1 MKKEI
6 LDYVGPSEQ
15 LSKTQEE
22 CAELIKACAKYRDVI
37 YPRKSEY
44 PPAPKY
50 TRQLVEMN
58 LKEEIAHV
66 LNCIESLLYLLKI
79 DKNEIKL
86 IQDNSDQVIMSR
98 FQQTKQS
105 NFEDGLISLARKFV
119 KDSEKASEELD
130 EDIPRKAAEV
140 HDLLM
145 KLDDCLL
152 TIVDNNTPK
161 KSNTKSDKQ

>member
-6 LDYVGPSEQ
+6 LDYIGPSEQ

-22 CAELIKACAKYRDVI
+22 CAELIKACAKYRDVM

-44 PPAPKY
+44 PLAPKY
-50 TRQLVEMN
+50 TRQIVEMN

-79 DKNEIKL
+79 DRNEIKL

-98 FQQTKQS
+98 FQQNKQS

-119 KDSEKASEELD
+119 KDSGEDSENFDDTIPKKAS
-130 EDIPRKAAEV
+130 EV

-145 KLDDCLL
+145 KLDDYLL
-152 TIVDNNTPK
+152 TIVDGTTPK
-161 KSNTKSDKQ
+161 RPNSESDKH